1 MQLRNWLNTWEGGKL
16 NRASGGVH
24 EQRPVIRSLMQ
35 ERYLVMLD
43 KAEKKV
49 GVYHIGP
56 VRAKRGRPLRA
67 RRRTSSRVKHDFRRE
82 TPAGRQTAN
91 IALICFKSQS

>member
-49 GVYHIGP
+49 GV
-56 VRAKRGRPLRA
+56 RAKRGRPLRA